1 MKSNI
6 KAPKISIESRLKSI
20 LRSSPFTSFEALE
33 SIPSKPSLT
42 NQEVH
47 PITTNPAN
55 DNSSPTQT
63 NLPSETAEN
72 NTNKTVDP
80 HPDFQATFADDQN
93 ALEDT
98 TGEEKI
104 ITHEVTSS
112 DMNIGTFT
120 PKDTSGLRCSKVLLD
135 LFKLE
140 GMGSPETKV
149 HPFCPNVKVSC
160 CNDSDEQRSMEFWNG
175 SQRPLIEVRYES
187 VINSLKYL
195 MGWGQELYRVA
206 EGLMGGLVP
215 HMEGILEANPSQN
228 VGQWIWKL

>member
-1 MKSNI
+1 MD
-6 KAPKISIESRLKSI
+6 P
-20 LRSSPFTSFEALE
+20 SPE
-33 SIPSKPSLT
+33 
-42 NQEVH
+42 
-47 PITTNPAN
+47 
-55 DNSSPTQT
+55 
-63 NLPSETAEN
+63 
-72 NTNKTVDP
+72 
-80 HPDFQATFADDQN
+80 FQATFADDQN

-98 TGEEKI
+98 AHEEKL
-104 ITHEVTSS
+104 ITHEVTSN

-140 GMGSPETKV
+140 GLGSPETKV
-149 HPFCPNVKVSC
+149 HPYCPSVKVSC
-160 CNDSDEQRSMEFWNG
+160 CNDSDEKRSMEFWNG

-215 HMEGILEANPSQN
+215 HMEGILEANPNQK
-228 VGQWIWKL
+228 VGHCIRK